1 LNFSGHIFDR
11 DTTFLVQAGF
21 GYIDPNAILPSIRIT
36 ERIWDAW
43 IKFKLSET
51 WSAKVGV
58 FMLPFT
64 RESLVS
70 DQYQLAVDRSL
81 IDYRLGLA
89 RSQGIEFTWARD
101 STRVFLATS
110 KGSPSLRGIPLAQNN
125 PTPPWPALGQDTD
138 WSVTGRA
145 EFLLEGSW
153 RQFNQFTSPPGSEKG
168 AMWGIALHAQNG
180 ERTGQAGRKQ
190 DQVGVTTDISIHLD
204 GMTFFASGTFHNQK
218 NLAAII
224 PNGDWV
230 GYVVQASTYMTDTTE
245 YFIRYE
251 SGGVMQDSLGNNDVN
266 ILTNG
271 INWYLDGQG
280 LKITSDFGWSFGEI
294 SGGANGAPSMSN
306 NMVGWRTSVNQN
318 AEWLFRTQLQ
328 LAF

>member
-1 LNFSGHIFDR
+1 MKLLFDIETDGLLDTLTKVHCIALMDVDTRVVLTFDPTSIEQGLKALMEADELIGHNIMGFDIPALLKVYPDFKPPKKLT
-11 DTTFLVQAGF
+11 DTLVLSRLIWPNLRELDFKKEKIPRKSF
-21 GYIDPNAILPSIRIT
+21 GSHSL
-36 ERIWDAW
+36 EAW
-43 IKFKLSET
+43 
-51 WSAKVGV
+51 G
-58 FMLPFT
+58 
-64 RESLVS
+64 
-70 DQYQLAVDRSL
+70 
-81 IDYRLGLA
+81 YRLKCH
-89 RSQGIEFTWARD
+89 
-101 STRVFLATS
+101 
-110 KGSPSLRGIPLAQNN
+110 KGDF
-125 PTPPWPALGQDTD
+125 GQDTD
-138 WSVTGRA
+138 WSVTGRL
-145 EFLLEGSW
+145 EYLLEGSW
-153 RQFNQFTSPPGSEKG
+153 SQFNQMTSPPGSEKG
-168 AMWGIALHAQNG
+168 VLWGIAAHAQNG

-190 DQVGVTTDISIHLD
+190 DQVGVTSDISIHMD

-218 NLAAII
+218 NLAAGI

-251 SGGVMQDSLGNNDVN
+251 GGGVIQDSLGNNDVN

-280 LKITSDFGWSFGEI
+280 LKVTSDFGWSFGEI
-294 SGGANGAPSMSN
+294 SNGSNGAPSMSN